1 MIAQGPSESLGMPL
15 HDHFHPPLHGPRR
28 WEGFHHSWAA
38 TIAQQL
44 NLESL
49 PPGYYAEPEI
59 SLGPILEIDVAT
71 MELTGAPPSADRVR
85 TAVWSPSRPK
95 IVAQVDFAH
104 LDSFEIRVYQ
114 DLGGAELRAAI
125 ELVSPANKDRE
136 GSRRTFAA
144 KCSGYLRHGI
154 SVVVIDV
161 VTDRSANLHRELFE
175 TLEVKGRQRPWE
187 SSTGLYAVAYR
198 AVTVRKRPRVEAWPE
213 ELTVGKSLPVLPLW
227 LALDL
232 CVPLPLE
239 ETYTATCRSLRIP
252 A

>member
-1 MIAQGPSESLGMPL
+1 MPL
-15 HDHFHPPLHGPRR
+15 LDHFHPPLHGPRR
-28 WEGFHHSWAA
+28 WEGFHHAWAT

-44 NLESL
+44 NLDTL
-49 PPGYYAEPEI
+49 PPDYYAEPEI
-59 SLGPILEIDVAT
+59 SLGPNLEIDVVT
-71 MELTGAPPSADRVR
+71 MELSSNKPSSDRVN

-95 IVAQVDFAH
+95 IVAKVDFAH
-104 LDSFEIRVYQ
+104 LDSFEVRVYQ
-114 DLGGAELRAAI
+114 DLGGAEVRAAI

-144 KCSGYLRHGI
+144 KCAGYLRHGI
-154 SVVVIDV
+154 GVVVIDV
-161 VTDRSANLHRELFE
+161 VTDRSANLHHELFE
-175 TLEVKGRQRPWE
+175 ALEVKGRQRPWE

-213 ELTVGKSLPVLPLW
+213 KLTLGKTLPVLPLW
-227 LALDL
+227 LTLDL

-239 ETYTATCRSLRIP
+239 QSYAATCRSLRIP